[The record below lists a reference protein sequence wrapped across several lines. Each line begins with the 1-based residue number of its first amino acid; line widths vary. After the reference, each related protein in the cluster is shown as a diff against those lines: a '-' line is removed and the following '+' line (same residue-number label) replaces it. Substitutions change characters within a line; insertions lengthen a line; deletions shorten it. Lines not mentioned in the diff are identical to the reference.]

1 MTELDLIAEID
12 QIMSDITGING
23 IAPPENWVVAELMRR
38 HSVDL
43 GEHPNAELIMR
54 CAIAGF
60 RGTVRE
66 RLGLPWDE
74 DQMPAESRTP
84 EELREEAERRFRHA
98 DELER
103 YQQERPSIPKQ

>member
-1 MTELDLIAEID
+1 MTEPDLIAEID
-12 QIMSDITGING
+12 QIISDMTGVNG
-23 IAPPENWVVAELMRR
+23 IAPPANWVVAELIRR

-43 GEHPNAELIMR
+43 GEHPNAELIVR

-74 DQMPAESRTP
+74 DQMPAEARAL
-84 EELREEAERRFRHA
+84 EELREEAEHRFRHA

-103 YQQERPSIPKQ
+103 YQRERASIPKE

>member
-12 QIMSDITGING
+12 QIISDMTGING

-43 GEHPNAELIMR
+43 SEHPNAGLIIR
-54 CAIAGF
+54 CAISGF

-74 DQMPAESRTP
+74 DQMPAEARTP

-103 YQQERPSIPKQ
+103 YQRERQNITKE

>member
-1 MTELDLIAEID
+1 MRKID
-12 QIMSDITGING
+12 QIISDMTGVNG
-23 IAPPENWVVAELMRR
+23 IAPPANSVVAELSRR

-66 RLGLPWDE
+66 RLGLQWDE

-84 EELREEAERRFRHA
+84 EELREEAERRLRHA

-103 YQQERPSIPKQ
+103 YQRERASIRKK